1 MRAAYWP
8 YVLSAADASR
18 PAAREPELQPP
29 ETVKK
34 YVTQGHQV
42 VVQVGAGVRESAG
55 LGV

>member
-34 YVTQGHQV
+34 YVTQGYQV